1 MKILI
6 LGGGQDAFILSYLFF
21 KKYNIRTS
29 IAVRNLSNNS
39 ISNWAKVFECGSFR
53 WLGDLVVVVVKV
65 ESSSVASNLS
75 QKTTFK
81 INAGLSSFTFP
92 KFQGKNRSAA
102 ER

>member
-1 MKILI
+1 MYWEHFFPNDNKVSS
-6 LGGGQDAFILSYLFF
+6 LSSSSSSRLQ
-21 KKYNIRTS
+21 KKEEEEEESCRCCCC
-29 IAVRNLSNNS
+29 
-39 ISNWAKVFECGSFR
+39 VFECGSFR